1 MKEYL
6 VKVEVKLKPVVL
18 DPQGKTVLSSL
29 HNLGFNEV
37 EDCRVGKLIEL
48 KLRDTSLSIIEQ
60 RVEEMCNKL
69 LSNPV
74 IEDYSISY
82 IEIKDNA

>member
-1 MKEYL
+1 MKEYK
-6 VKVEVKLKPVVL
+6 VKVEVKLKAVVL
-18 DPQGKTVLSSL
+18 DPQGKAVLSSL

-48 KLRDTSLSIIEQ
+48 NIKDNDSDNAQARIDD
-60 RVEEMCNKL
+60 MCKKL

-74 IEDYSISY
+74 IEDYNISM
-82 IEIKDNA
+82 EEVSKDG